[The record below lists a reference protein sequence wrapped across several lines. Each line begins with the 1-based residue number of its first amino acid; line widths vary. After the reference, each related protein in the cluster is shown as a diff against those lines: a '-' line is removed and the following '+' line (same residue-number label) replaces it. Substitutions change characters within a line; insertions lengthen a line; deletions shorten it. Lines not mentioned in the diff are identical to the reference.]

1 MRASSGRGPLLRG
14 QGRDFSKS
22 FIDSVE
28 RLRLSTLELCTHTE
42 IVSSHVGGVPTLA
55 LEEQDYRWVLS
66 GGVDGSIALTDLEG
80 GKGGG
85 GRLEAVCTATE
96 HSKALT
102 ALEWYPEDN
111 GAFISASVDGRVLVW
126 DASSFE
132 VAGAFALGSKDAP
145 LRIYHASCQAK
156 AQGQGAAIACALSD
170 GTIRLCDTSTGDAC
184 HVIFAHKDAA
194 TQVRW
199 SPSCEHHLASCSID
213 GTVKVFDVRKG
224 GTDGTLLAFDWQQD
238 HTASASCRLPPAA
251 AGAGAGR
258 VYTMDWGR
266 QQAARGHDAAV
277 TALCFSSCG
286 HFLISSGNDCKVR
299 LWTADTGTLHPI
311 NYAVKPPSTRLP
323 VQMSVAAL
331 SRRAADDVLLL
342 PDGPEG
348 DIAVV
353 PIHSHDGK
361 PLTTLKG
368 HVGAVTALA
377 YRRPRQ
383 QVLSAGRDGM
393 IFLWDSRKPV
403 EHWAG
408 RGGANWWSGGARG
421 RGRRAGDENIVLQL
435 NAAGRTDTRLQDAW
449 SDDEDDIAN
458 NEENAGDGAARRGR
472 AESVFIPPL
481 IRNYLAEA
489 TRARRAAAALNP
501 PAPASIAAAAA
512 AGEEVEDAK
521 AKSQSAAKSLRV
533 KFGAAKP
540 KRARR

>member
-1 MRASSGRGPLLRG
+1 M
-14 QGRDFSKS
+14 SKS

-28 RLRLSTLELCTHTE
+28 RSRLRTLELCTHTE

-132 VAGAFALGSKDAP
+132 VAGAFALGSKVAP

-156 AQGQGAAIACALSD
+156 AHGQGAAIACALSD

-184 HVIFAHKDAA
+184 HVIFAHKDAV

-224 GTDGTLLAFDWQQD
+224 GSDGTLLAFDWQQD
-238 HTASASCRLPPAA
+238 HTTSASCRLPPAA

-258 VYTMDWGR
+258 LYSMDWGR
-266 QQAARGHDAAV
+266 QQAARAHDAAV

-286 HFLISSGNDCKVR
+286 HFLISAGNDCRVR

-311 NYAVKPPSTRLP
+311 NYAIKPPSTRLP
-323 VQMSVAAL
+323 VQMSVAAMT
-331 SRRAADDVLLL
+331 RRAADDVLLV

-353 PIHSHDGK
+353 PIHSHDGL
-361 PLTTLKG
+361 PLTRLKG
-368 HVGAVTALA
+368 HVGAVTALT

-383 QVLSAGRDGM
+383 QVLSASRDGM

-403 EHWAG
+403 AHWT
-408 RGGANWWSGGARG
+408 GGAGAGAGGNWWSGGRRG
-421 RGRRAGDENIVLQL
+421 RGRRAGEEDIVLQL
-435 NAAGRTDTRLQDAW
+435 NAAGPRDTRLQDAW
-449 SDDEDDIAN
+449 SDDDDDGLADNEDDSKDRAS
-458 NEENAGDGAARRGR
+458 GGGFGGR
-472 AESVFIPPL
+472 AERVFIPPL

-501 PAPASIAAAAA
+501 PAPIAAGAA
-512 AGEEVEDAK
+512 AGVGATAVTEDEV
-521 AKSQSAAKSLRV
+521 KSRSAAKTLRV